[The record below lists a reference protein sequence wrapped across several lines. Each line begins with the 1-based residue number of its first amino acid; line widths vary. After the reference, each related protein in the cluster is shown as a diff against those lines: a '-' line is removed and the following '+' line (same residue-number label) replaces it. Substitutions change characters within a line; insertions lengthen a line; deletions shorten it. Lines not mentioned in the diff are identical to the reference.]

1 MFNIKST
8 HLTILMVSVSLSIT
22 TLTNTAL
29 ANNTSANNTATT
41 ITLSQVTQD
50 VSYLASDSLNG
61 RGNFSTDIHQAADYI
76 AKRFKEAGLSPVAG
90 NNGFYQ
96 QYTVQQIHPKTL
108 ELHINGQSIATEKLT
123 FASTVEN
130 FTWTIPDTKNQ
141 ASPVKVHNI
150 AKKDDMRTALSKL
163 NAQGGQHLV
172 LLHPAHKDTFQ
183 RYQNYFAQGLTKLA
197 GRETN
202 SQQGGTIVIALTDVS
217 AEQLTSLS
225 ATATSTISI
234 SKLTNVVAMLPG
246 TTKADE
252 IVLYSAHYDHL
263 GSTENIEATDTIFN
277 GADDDASGTAA
288 VINLAQHF
296 AKQGNNKRSLLF
308 AAFSAEEIGG
318 FGSRYFS
325 KQLDARTITAM
336 INIEMIGK
344 PSTFGAGTVWM
355 TGMER
360 SDLGEQLNAA
370 LIGTDMKIYQDPYP
384 EQGLFYRSD
393 NATLARLGV
402 PAHSF
407 SSTQLDKDQHYH
419 KVSDDVSSLN
429 LPSLHKVIKALAIAT
444 KPLVDGKITP
454 SRIDTNL
461 VKKKGLIY

>member
-1 MFNIKST
+1 M
-8 HLTILMVSVSLSIT
+8 SV
-22 TLTNTAL
+22 
-29 ANNTSANNTATT
+29 NNTAT
-41 ITLSQVTQD
+41 ITLAQVTQD
-50 VSYLASDSLNG
+50 VSYLASDTLNG

-90 NNGFYQ
+90 NDGFYQ
-96 QYTVQQIHPKTL
+96 EYAVQQIHPKTL
-108 ELHINGQSIATEKLT
+108 ELHINGQSIATEKLA

-130 FTWTIPDTKNQ
+130 FTWTMPDTKKQ
-141 ASPVKVHNI
+141 PSSVKVHSI
-150 AKKDDMRTALSKL
+150 GKKDDMRAALSEL
-163 NAQGGQHLV
+163 NNQGGQHLV
-172 LLHPAHKDTFQ
+172 LLHSAHKDIFQ
-183 RYQNYFAQGLTKLA
+183 RYQHYFAQGLTKLA
-197 GRETN
+197 SSETN
-202 SQQGGTIVIALTDVS
+202 SQQGGTIVIALTDTS
-217 AEQLTSLS
+217 TEQLNSFS
-225 ATATSTISI
+225 VIATSTISI

-263 GSTENIEATDTIFN
+263 GSTENTGATDTIFN

-296 AKQGNNKRSLLF
+296 AQQGNNKRSLLF

-344 PSTFGAGTVWM
+344 PSKFGAGTVWM

-370 LIGTDMKIYQDPYP
+370 LIGTGMKIHQDPYP

-419 KVSDDVSSLN
+419 QVSDDLASLN

-444 KPLVDGKITP
+444 QPLVDGKITP